1 MVQEGKAAVLALQIE
16 GPLKV
21 TLFLEF
27 QLSHH
32 YLLLRDYPSQFRIHP
47 VQLQMNTQQ

>member
-16 GPLKV
+16 GPLNV
-21 TLFLEF
+21 TLF